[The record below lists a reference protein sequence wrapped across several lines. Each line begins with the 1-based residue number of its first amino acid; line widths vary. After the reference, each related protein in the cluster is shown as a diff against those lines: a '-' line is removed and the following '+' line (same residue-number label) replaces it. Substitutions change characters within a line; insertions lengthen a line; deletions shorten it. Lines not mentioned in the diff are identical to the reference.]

1 MQNVHD
7 YNYRLLPRT
16 TVEKPDPGIAPEPP
30 HDWTGWENRLRHS
43 SMNEEDR
50 ERRLTK
56 LARLERAVRVHHIPL
71 GYNPALERNDL
82 GLRYLDMGD
91 MPRAFRQLRGAVSQD
106 PTMAMLH
113 NNIGAM
119 YLEIGDL
126 ERAGHYLSQAVLHQE
141 DLDTAYGN
149 RALVHI
155 EQGQYLEAYQ
165 DLAVAIRLAPGDPAH
180 HNNMGVLS
188 LEAGFPET
196 ALACFMSAIQL
207 DPTSPMYHSNLGFA
221 HRESGNPAEP
231 PGTSRVPAGW
241 RKSSFKKPYVAAPR
255 ERDSAGAIPSSPIP
269 TNADPHGGRQQRTP
283 HHSRQPGRDCHWMV
297 KLWDQGLAVPLVND
311 RTTQEIRRKLL
322 EWSPTPKPLQ
332 AQRFVQNCLRPYER
346 NWEMVPWEDMA
357 HTPRCS
363 DPEDQMFI
371 NLGVAGNADIL
382 VARDISLTGVCKNEI
397 IATNR
402 PATPGFPP
410 TSE

>member
-1 MQNVHD
+1 MAWMYNVDAYLQVRRAVMVDGMSIREASRVFGLHWDTVRKVLAFNAPYHHPTPGTKVLKSPSSIPAFRSDTMQNVHD

-16 TVEKPDPGIAPEPP
+16 TVEKPAPGIAPEPP
-30 HDWTGWENRLRHS
+30 HDWTGWETRLRHS
-43 SMNEEDR
+43 SMTEEER

-56 LARLERAVRVHHIPL
+56 LARLERAVRVHHIPP

-91 MPRAFRQLRGAVSQD
+91 IPRAFRQLRGAVSQD

-196 ALACFMSAIQL
+196 ALACFISAIQL

-221 HRESGNPAEP
+221 HRESGNPAEA
-231 PGTSRVPAGW
+231 TRY
-241 RKSSFKKPYVAAPR
+241 FQ
-255 ERDSAGAIPSSPIP
+255 SA
-269 TNADPHGGRQQRTP
+269 
-283 HHSRQPGRDCHWMV
+283 
-297 KLWDQGLAVPLVND
+297 D
-311 RTTQEIRRKLL
+311 RMAEEQLQE
-322 EWSPTPKPLQ
+322 
-332 AQRFVQNCLRPYER
+332 ALRG
-346 NWEMVPWEDMA
+346 
-357 HTPRCS
+357 S
-363 DPEDQMFI
+363 
-371 NLGVAGNADIL
+371 
-382 VARDISLTGVCKNEI
+382 
-397 IATNR
+397 AT
-402 PATPGFPP
+402 
-410 TSE
+410 